1 MSGMVDRYASVT
13 QSQVSTAQLAWPIW
27 QPFQLKGMVAPL
39 GWFLSTVL
47 VFVTA
52 LGTPFSDPDVLI
64 YGEIGRAI
72 YERGLLPY
80 EWAFDHKPVVAY
92 YIYGLAAV
100 LLPLH
105 WPQFQILCLLVF
117 LLIAYLIRDLVARG
131 SYGLHLFLISVLSFK
146 FLKFSGNT
154 EAVFLLFALASFW
167 ALIRM
172 SNRVGLVASGLLA
185 ACAFHV
191 NYLACFLIG
200 PAALF
205 LLATREPGGEW
216 KGFLRRLG
224 LYVTGFLL
232 GWVLVFLPFLFKN
245 PSLITSYFV
254 AQMGFLSGYQ
264 SSFDFTQSTKFL
276 SYLLPLLL
284 LLWVC
289 RHPAPGFERLHR
301 MGWIAWISALIGT
314 LLSVRF
320 YPHYAFPLA
329 VLAVFLWLVSEHPRR
344 KVFMVVTVAILAL
357 SPIKYGVGMLTS
369 IPEIGRAYDFSPYEQ
384 VKAMVGE
391 DPVLAVRA
399 SHIPFYYARIV
410 PSQPMIWSDHA
421 AIRYREAEDE
431 YYLSYL
437 NRQPPWVMM
446 TRGRCEGEYEMRMPE
461 TCRQLRRDYQRVL
474 TLDEKYH
481 DQIELYRMAIPIPMM
496 AEDL

>member
-1 MSGMVDRYASVT
+1 MSA
-13 QSQVSTAQLAWPIW
+13 L
-27 QPFQLKGMVAPL
+27 APL
-39 GWFLSTVL
+39 GWFLATAL
-47 VFVTA
+47 VFVAA
-52 LGTPFSDPDVLI
+52 LGRPFADPDVLI

-80 EWAFDHKPVVAY
+80 EWAFDHKPIAAY

-117 LLIAYLIRDLVARG
+117 LLTAYLTRDLVARG

-154 EAVFLLFALASFW
+154 EAIFLLLALASFW

-172 SNRVGLVASGLLA
+172 AGRGGLVASGLLA

-191 NYLACFLIG
+191 NYLACFVIG

-205 LLATREPGGEW
+205 LLATREPGGGW
-216 KGFLRRLG
+216 IGFLRRLG
-224 LYVTGFLL
+224 FYVLGFLA
-232 GWVLVFLPFLFKN
+232 GWLLVFLPFLLKD
-245 PSLITSYFV
+245 PSLIASYFV

-264 SSFDFTQSTKFL
+264 SRLDATESVKFL

-289 RHPAPGFERLHR
+289 RRPAPGFERLHR
-301 MGWIAWISALIGT
+301 MGWIAWISAWVGT

-344 KVFMVVTVAILAL
+344 KVFMAVTVAILAL
-357 SPIKYGVGMLTS
+357 SPIKYGIGMLKS
-369 IPEIGRAYDFSPYEQ
+369 IPEIRQAYDFSPYEQ
-384 VKAMVGE
+384 VKAMVGDE
-391 DPVLAVRA
+391 PVLAVRA

-421 AIRYREAEDE
+421 AIRYREAEDA

-437 NRQPPWVMM
+437 NRQPLWVMM
-446 TRGRCEGEYEMRMPE
+446 ARGRCEGAYEMGMPE
-461 TCRQLRRDYQRVL
+461 TCHQLRRGYEHVM

-481 DQIELYRMAIPIPMM
+481 DRIDLYRMAMPLPMT